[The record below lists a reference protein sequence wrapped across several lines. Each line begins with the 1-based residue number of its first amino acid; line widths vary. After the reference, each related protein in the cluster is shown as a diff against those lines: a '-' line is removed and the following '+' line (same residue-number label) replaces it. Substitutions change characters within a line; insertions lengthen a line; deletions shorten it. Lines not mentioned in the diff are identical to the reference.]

1 MKEDRHFVT
10 ALARGLDVLRCF
22 SAEHKELGSTEIARM
37 LGLSQS
43 TVWRLCY
50 TLQQAGYLEPGRD
63 PEKLRVSPGVLALGC
78 EALSHGGIAEVALP
92 RITDIAN
99 RFEASVS
106 LAGRDQLSMR
116 ILTRASA
123 PTMLRLNFHIG
134 SALQIERSA
143 LGTAYMAALPDD
155 ERTALMRELKD
166 ARPDEWDKHHRYLEE
181 AVAMYLQRGYVL
193 NLRHYHPDVNAIGVA
208 VVSPNGRY
216 VMAMN
221 CGGANSIMTRDK
233 LEGPVAQ
240 AMKELANDLSTM
252 LMM

>member
-22 SAEHKELGSTEIARM
+22 SGAHRELGSTEIARM

-50 TLQQAGYLEPGRD
+50 TLQKAGYLQPGLD
-63 PEKLRVSPGVLALGC
+63 PERLRVSPGVLALGC

-92 RITDIAN
+92 RITEIAN
-99 RFEASVS
+99 RFESSVS
-106 LAGRDQLSMR
+106 VAGRDQLDMR

-123 PTMLRLNFHIG
+123 PTMLRLNFHVG

-143 LGTAYMAALPDD
+143 VGAAYMAALPDSERDALFD
-155 ERTALMRELKD
+155 ELRQ
-166 ARPDEWDKHHRYLEE
+166 ARPESWAEHRRYLED
-181 AVAMYLQRGYVL
+181 AVQMYIKHRYVL
-193 NLRHYHPDVNAIGVA
+193 NLRRYHPDVNALGVA
-208 VVSPNGRY
+208 IVSPNGRR

-221 CGGANSIMTRDK
+221 CGGASSIMTREK
-233 LEGPVAQ
+233 LEGPVAE
-240 AMKELANDLSTM
+240 AMKALASDLSSM
-252 LMM
+252 LLV